1 MSIKLVL
8 CSYNPVYAHFMVL
21 KMKGFAMKNSKSAVF
36 RRQQELLSLLKREK
50 SIDVDTAAQELN
62 VSPTT
67 VRRDLNVFEK
77 QHLVERFHGGARLL
91 EGTLKEEDLPTTM
104 RGKAQI
110 DYDQKQAIARYAAGL
125 IEDGDTIFM
134 NSSST
139 TLMLLDY
146 LNGKRVIIVTNN
158 SNAIGYPHD
167 PLVSIILT
175 GGEIYQRRQSLV
187 GEFALHTLTKIN
199 ADKCFIGVGGISVR
213 GGITTSV
220 LPETAINEMMMRRCQ
235 GACYV
240 LAATSKVGR
249 EHNFLSAPIDNIS
262 TLITCTGA
270 DEQEIQNLRDH
281 HVQVIEVPYTA
292 HTSDIESSIPKK

>member
-1 MSIKLVL
+1 MFYMETYMELHGIWNKE
-8 CSYNPVYAHFMVL
+8 
-21 KMKGFAMKNSKSAVF
+21 GFTMKNSKSAVF
-36 RRQQELLSLLKREK
+36 RRQQELLSLLKKEK
-50 SIDVDTAAQELN
+50 SIDVDTAAQKLN

-67 VRRDLNVFEK
+67 VRRDLTVFEK

-91 EGTLKEEDLPTTM
+91 EGTLKEEDLPTM

-110 DYDQKQAIARYAAGL
+110 DYEQKQAIARYAAGL

-146 LNGKRVIIVTNN
+146 LHGKRVIIVTNN

-281 HVQVIEVPYTA
+281 QVKVIEIPYTV
-292 HTSDIESSIPKK
+292 TDTPSKR